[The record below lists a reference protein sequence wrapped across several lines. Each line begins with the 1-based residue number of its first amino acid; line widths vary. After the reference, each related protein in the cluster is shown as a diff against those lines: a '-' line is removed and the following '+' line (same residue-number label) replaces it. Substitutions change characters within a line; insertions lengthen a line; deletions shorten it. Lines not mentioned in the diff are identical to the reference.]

1 MIYYNFAA
9 DKYLFYFE
17 PDLKEMRKKVV
28 KPFFARSIPKILDYF
43 AKEWGLTSSS
53 QAYSVKIAWDAAA
66 LLDKTISVG
75 KQFCFFLN

>member
-1 MIYYNFAA
+1 M
-9 DKYLFYFE
+9 
-17 PDLKEMRKKVV
+17 

-66 LLDKTISVG
+66 LLDKTISTG
-75 KQFCFFLN
+75 KAALLFLS